1 MAGVGGHLP
10 KRSYE
15 DGLGDRITREEANQ
29 PQSALGRDQQGKS
42 PVNSGQDAK
51 LPGAYTSP
59 EMPPNQ
65 SEAGNPSAQ
74 PNRIESWNA
83 MTQFSGEKEP
93 LDSMSPISSLVG
105 SPNVQTLQALFSP
118 ASSHNTMHTAS
129 DVYSERSSE
138 GYNTPQTVQS
148 AVWRFVQSAYSIPE
162 EPMRDTSSGRE
173 THTVVHHDGYVLPP
187 MKLNDFTRQLERSA
201 SQRSSSS
208 SDSRSASSWLAR
220 RRERDQGRMPRSES
234 DPNLDTRKRDKG
246 TTFASAVRSPLS
258 QTQSIDQESAD
269 KTLTDTRQHNAAGD
283 MNTFSSTSPIAQ
295 SSTKPYPAALA
306 ALGAPI
312 SKDSARQVNE
322 TSSVTHNKDLNSD
335 LSSYA
340 ATQKVRR
347 ENSVGG
353 SGSRR
358 RTSERK
364 RDARLAPA
372 LKEAWMATP
381 LGSESQ
387 KTTSPSNPATNPAW
401 NVSVPVSGQG
411 KSPSLEERMGYL
423 HSLGFQVDKKPSSAQ
438 LSESASSVPA
448 ELLDVRALH
457 IQKPQAAEIGS
468 SWSEAAATPA
478 MTVSPAMQDV
488 TGVSFVGGSSNGTE
502 DAGQIPPPPLLH
514 PSEGIYLGVS
524 SQASTPVLSQSGAP
538 SWAPTSRSAPSRRK
552 ASEMLDDLLRQ
563 TEEDHQRA
571 VSRLDHAD
579 ALPSRKSH
587 VNDAEEEG
595 STAATPRVDRTVA
608 APALPIQ
615 LDQTQDG
622 DSSQLSMLGNVVQT
636 QTPFHMQ
643 SYFDVSLQRVQ
654 TEVDN
659 DNWSLFMAPGAAGTS
674 SAPVTESQKE
684 AVYGRQRRSPHL
696 AIASMS
702 PMDNLD
708 EFTYILHDGASQHPS
723 LRSRP
728 INQDK
733 AQSVPMLPP
742 LDTFLPEE
750 REIIGAPLPAPP
762 TPPLSMYPEQVQG
775 LFGDWDLGD
784 AHTTTALPLKFV
796 TRPNS
801 VLSRGRPVKKFEG
814 GGSIFYASL
823 PDTRRKTFFAQPP
836 PLPQSQPFKTWN
848 FEDEDEEWDYPQH
861 TDANQQGASSV
872 PSELPF
878 RNAEGPQPSALDASE
893 PAAARQA
900 YEGDAHAGIADT
912 STTYPGANKKRKAKK
927 QVHTKY
933 MANEG
938 TPQKHGPWWRRKGAS
953 PTKPTKTTS
962 DPNHAANPTQ
972 TASAPTN
979 LDHVP
984 RNSTSTSATTKHA
997 RRTGPPGFEPSQPGK
1012 YYLAGTVSLP
1022 TLNIARTPE
1031 QRARN
1036 ETGLSETEPALIQA
1050 LLAAPSSSTVR
1061 ARAGIIKTLPFTEE
1075 VVPPFG
1081 QVLVAEERK
1090 ILVRPVM

>member
-1 MAGVGGHLP
+1 MAGNGGHP
-10 KRSYE
+10 PSRSYE
-15 DGLGDRITREEANQ
+15 DDLGNRLTSEEANQ
-29 PQSALGRDQQGKS
+29 PQSLLEGDKQSKLRA
-42 PVNSGQDAK
+42 NSGQELK

-59 EMPPNQ
+59 MMPPNQ
-65 SEAGNPSAQ
+65 TEAGNRSLQ
-74 PNRIESWNA
+74 PNRIETWNA
-83 MTQFSGEKEP
+83 MTQPSGNTEP

-118 ASSHNTMHTAS
+118 TSSHNTMYTAP
-129 DVYSERSSE
+129 DVHSERSSE
-138 GYNTPQTVQS
+138 GFNTPQTVQS

-187 MKLNDFTRQLERSA
+187 MKLNDFTRHLERSA

-220 RRERDQGRMPRSES
+220 RRERDQARMSRSES
-234 DPNLDTRKRDKG
+234 DPNLDTRKLDKG

-258 QTQSIDQESAD
+258 QSQSIDQESGD
-269 KTLTDTRQHNAAGD
+269 KTLTDTRQRNAAGD
-283 MNTFSSTSPIAQ
+283 LNTISSTSPIVQA
-295 SSTKPYPAALA
+295 STKPYPAALA

-312 SKDSARQVNE
+312 SKDSPREVKE
-322 TSSVTHNKDLNSD
+322 TSSVGQTKDLNGDS
-335 LSSYA
+335 SSYA
-340 ATQKVRR
+340 ETQKVRR
-347 ENSVGG
+347 EDPASG

-358 RTSERK
+358 RTSQRK
-364 RDARLAPA
+364 RDSRLAPA
-372 LKEAWMATP
+372 LKEAWMANP
-381 LGSESQ
+381 LASESQ
-387 KTTSPSNPATNPAW
+387 KTTSSGDPTTNSVW
-401 NVSVPVSGQG
+401 NESVPVSGQG
-411 KSPSLEERMGYL
+411 KSPSLEERMAYL
-423 HSLGFQVDKKPSSAQ
+423 HSIGFQVEKKPSSAQ
-438 LSESASSVPA
+438 LSESASNVPA

-468 SWSEAAATPA
+468 SWSEAATTPA
-478 MTVSPAMQDV
+478 MSVSPAMQDI

-502 DAGQIPPPPLLH
+502 DEGQVPPPPLLH

-524 SQASTPVLSQSGAP
+524 SQTSTPVMSQSGAP

-571 VSRLDHAD
+571 ASRADHAD
-579 ALPSRKSH
+579 VPPSRKPH
-587 VNDAEEEG
+587 VNDAEDEG
-595 STAATPRVDRTVA
+595 STAATPRVDRSVA

-643 SYFDVSLQRVQ
+643 SYFDVSLQRIQ
-654 TEVDN
+654 TEVNN
-659 DNWSLFMAPGAAGTS
+659 DNSSLFMAPGAAGTS

-684 AVYGRQRRSPHL
+684 ALYGRQRRSPHP

-708 EFTYILHDGASQHPS
+708 EFTYILHDGAPQHQS
-723 LRSRP
+723 LRLRP
-728 INQDK
+728 MNQDK
-733 AQSVPMLPP
+733 AETVPMLPP

-750 REIIGAPLPAPP
+750 REIIGAPLPVPP
-762 TPPLSMYPEQVQG
+762 TPPLSMSSEQVQG
-775 LFGDWDLGD
+775 LFGDWDIGD

-836 PLPQSQPFKTWN
+836 PLSQSQPFKTWN

-861 TDANQQGASSV
+861 TETNQQGASSV
-872 PSELPF
+872 PSEPPF
-878 RNAEGPQPSALDASE
+878 ANAEGPQPSAFTKSE
-893 PAAARQA
+893 PAAARNA
-900 YEGDAHAGIADT
+900 HEENAHAGMADA
-912 STTYPGANKKRKAKK
+912 SMYPGANKKRKAKK

-962 DPNHAANPTQ
+962 NPNNAPNPTQ
-972 TASAPTN
+972 APSAQIN
-979 LDHVP
+979 IDQVP

-997 RRTGPPGFEPSQPGK
+997 RRTGPPGFEPTQPGK

-1036 ETGLSETEPALIQA
+1036 ETGLSETEPALIQS